1 MATTYTPSEYRQT
14 GVRTDGMTRL
24 FSRAITVNWY
34 TLAFIAIFVVAVF
47 TRFYGLGD
55 RVMSHDESLHTYYSW
70 LLARNGDYVHTPMMH
85 GPILFHATAFF
96 YFIFGAN
103 DFTSRLYPA
112 ILGILMVLFP
122 LLFRRWLGRTGA
134 LIASLLVLIS
144 PLLLYHHRYI
154 REDTPSI
161 FFTMIMVWATFM
173 YIDGPMHL
181 RRKARWL
188 YLFSGAMLA
197 SLASKEVAFMYIAIF
212 GVILTVYWICRVIQ
226 YRFKRPTK
234 TLFYFL
240 TMPALLGGVVALI
253 MYMVFSIA
261 LGAYPTLE
269 GRLEFMTAQ
278 IQGLGSGTT
287 SLDFSMFLNW
297 TLLTIAGTL
306 LVIIGSAIWAF
317 RRNLSRLRLREV
329 ALIFGLTVVLCAG
342 LIYFEEVSHL
352 PSRSD
357 AIAADPDYDQIDT
370 VAETNTPII
379 AAWVLSALAIAI
391 VVFVWRK
398 GWVRQF
404 YRFPEFD
411 ILIIMGS
418 FIIPW
423 GTGLFTYL
431 TGASPRDQT
440 PEGITRMLLVLVP
453 FLSVMIISG
462 LVWNWKRW
470 LISAIVFHVL
480 FVFFFTT
487 MFTNIAGLFT
497 GMIGSLGYWLD
508 QQGVRR
514 GGQPQYYYQLVI
526 MPVYEYL
533 PIIGSALAMLAG
545 FTKFWSYRRD
555 RLAARNNDSELS
567 LSADNAP
574 ESSMNTDAAIEDMV
588 AQSKRERQAALWGD
602 GRLRRLSFPIFVSF
616 WAIYIFIAY
625 TLAGEKMPWLGTHL
639 TLPMGFVAAWYFG
652 RVFENTDWARFR
664 SRGWLLLLLIPLF
677 GVAVFQTISPFLVGQ
692 NPFAGLEQAQLS
704 SLNQW
709 LAMVVLIGVIGALI
723 FVVVRR
729 VGWLHLRHMVGVAAL
744 VALSLLTFR
753 TAWTASFINYDYAT
767 EYLVYAHGAPG
778 IKLMMEQIE
787 ELSRRVSGGMSM
799 RFAWGGNSWPVTW
812 YFRDLTNQSF
822 FAGNPSPDA
831 VRDAIAVYASEDIRA
846 RVEPLLEDRYY
857 RFEYMRMWWPSWNY
871 FNLNATRVANA
882 LDLSPTNTQAAEIR
896 HGIWDIFW
904 ARDYSRYGRAVGEDF
919 SVQNWVPGERLYFY
933 VRKDIAAQVWNLGVG
948 EGMAMNPLDAAA
960 LQTVNVCTENWQ
972 PRRAQ
977 FAFTLPSGVTLNS
990 PRDIDISSD
999 GRVFV
1004 ADEFNNR
1011 VLEFNA
1017 QGQYVNAI
1025 DGLIGGQG
1033 FNRPNGVASG
1043 LSGELL
1049 VADTWNFRV
1058 NTYDLM
1064 GNYLRG
1070 WGQPVM
1076 EGAAVQTVPEDGFWG
1091 PRDVAVDLDGNVYV
1105 SDTGNKRIRVYAPD
1119 GTYLRD
1125 IGSAGINI
1133 GQLEEPSGIAIS
1145 PDGRLFVADTWN
1157 QRVSVF
1163 STDGTPLYVFD
1174 VRGWYETGANRPY
1187 LALDSA
1193 RNLLYVTDPDAGRIL
1208 VYDTQGNCVGSFGQP
1223 ADNAVDTSQFQTVG
1237 GITVDSEGF
1246 VYVTDSEAGRILK
1259 FDPFVELPQMSGVV
1273 EEVISNFDDEIIG
1286 DGALPDQALED
1297 LPPGGE
1303 AVGEMPAGE
1312 QPMEGDMGAV
1322 EPEATEAAESAG

>member
-1 MATTYTPSEYRQT
+1 MATTYTPSEYRQS
-14 GVRTDGMTRL
+14 GGRADSMTRF
-24 FSRAITVNWY
+24 FSRAITLNWY
-34 TLAFIAIFVVAVF
+34 TVAYIAIFIVAVF
-47 TRFYGLGD
+47 TRFYALGD

-112 ILGILMVLFP
+112 ILGVLMVLFP

-144 PLLLYHHRYI
+144 PLLMYHHRYI

-161 FFTMIMVWATFM
+161 FFTIIMVWATFM

-261 LGAYPTLE
+261 LGAYPSLE
-269 GRLEFMTAQ
+269 GRLEFMSAQ
-278 IQGLGSGTT
+278 LRGLGSGTT

-297 TLLTIAGTL
+297 TLLTVVGTLVVIAGTA
-306 LVIIGSAIWAF
+306 VWAF
-317 RRNLSRLRLREV
+317 RRNLTRLRWREV
-329 ALIFGLTVVLCAG
+329 LLIFGLTVVLCVG
-342 LIYFEEVSHL
+342 LIIIEEVSHL
-352 PSRSD
+352 PSRSE

-370 VAETNTPII
+370 VAERSSPII
-379 AAWVLSALAIAI
+379 AAWVLSGLAIAI
-391 VVFVWRK
+391 VAYIWRK
-398 GWVRQF
+398 GWVRKF

-431 TGASPRDQT
+431 TGASPRDQS
-440 PEGITRMLLVLVP
+440 PDGITRTLLVLIP
-453 FLSVMIISG
+453 FLAVMIFSG

-487 MFTNIAGLFT
+487 MFTNPGGLFT

-514 GGQPQYYYQLVI
+514 GGQPQYYYQLII
-526 MPVYEYL
+526 MPIYEYL
-533 PIIGSALAMLAG
+533 PIIGSFLAMLAG
-545 FTKFWSYRRD
+545 FTRFWSFRRD
-555 RLAARNNDSELS
+555 RLEEKNRDAYALAAEGAASDEV
-567 LSADNAP
+567 
-574 ESSMNTDAAIEDMV
+574 NTDAAIERMV
-588 AQSKRERQAALWGD
+588 EDNKRERQKALWGE
-602 GRLRRLSFPIFVSF
+602 GRLRRLSFPLFVSF

-677 GVAVFQTISPFLVGQ
+677 AVAVFQTIAPFLIGQ
-692 NPFAGLEQAQLS
+692 NPFAGLQQAQLS
-704 SLNQW
+704 QLNQW
-709 LAMVVLIGVIGALI
+709 IAMLILIGVIGYLI
-723 FVVVRR
+723 YLVVRR
-729 VGWLHLRHMVGVAAL
+729 VGWLHLRHMIGVAAL

-753 TAWTASFINYDYAT
+753 TAWMASFINYDYAT

-822 FAGNPSPDA
+822 FAGNPTPDA
-831 VRDAIAVYASEDIRA
+831 VRDAVAVYASEDIRS

-882 LDLSPTNTQAAEIR
+882 LDFSPSNTQAAEIR

-904 ARDYSRYGRAVGEDF
+904 ARDYSRYGRAVGEDY
-919 SVQNWVPGERLYFY
+919 SPQNWNPGERLYFY

-948 EGMAMNPLDAAA
+948 EGMALNPLDTAA

-977 FAFTLPSGVTLNS
+977 FSFTLPEEIRLSN
-990 PRDIDISSD
+990 PMDIDVSAD

-1011 VLEFNA
+1011 ILEFTS
-1017 QGQYVNAI
+1017 QGQYVTSFT
-1025 DGLIGGQG
+1025 GLSGGSG
-1033 FNRPNGVASG
+1033 FNRPNGVAAG
-1043 LSGELL
+1043 LSGELI
-1049 VADTWNFRV
+1049 VADTWNYRV
-1058 NTYDLM
+1058 NVLDMM
-1064 GNYLRG
+1064 GNFARG
-1070 WGQPVM
+1070 WGQPVL
-1076 EGAAVQTVPEDGFWG
+1076 EGAAVLTEPTDGFWG
-1091 PRDVAVDLDGNVYV
+1091 PRDVEVDLEGNIYV

-1119 GTYLRD
+1119 GTFLRD
-1125 IGSAGINI
+1125 IGSAGANI
-1133 GQLEEPSGIAIS
+1133 GQLDEPSGIAIS
-1145 PDGRLFVADTWN
+1145 PDGRIFVADTWN
-1157 QRVSVF
+1157 RRVSVF
-1163 STDGTPLYVFD
+1163 STDGVPLYVFN
-1174 VRGWYETGANRPY
+1174 VRGWYETGASRPY
-1187 LALDSA
+1187 LALDPA

-1208 VYDTQGNCVGSFGQP
+1208 VFDTQGNCVGSFGQP
-1223 ADNAVDTSQFQTVG
+1223 ADRAVDTSQFQTVG
-1237 GITVDSEGF
+1237 GIAVDSQGF

-1259 FDPFVELPQMSGVV
+1259 FDPFVELPQLSGVL
-1273 EEVISNFDDEIIG
+1273 EEVVSDFGDAPVG
-1286 DGALPDQALED
+1286 DGALPDQAMAD
-1297 LPPGGE
+1297 LPGAGQAASSDAAAEQTE
-1303 AVGEMPAGE
+1303 AVGS
-1312 QPMEGDMGAV
+1312 
-1322 EPEATEAAESAG
+1322 EATEALEGAG